1 MFGIVT
7 NDAFSGDITKSPFNY
22 LKHDVLNVQLSID
35 GKPLPTRPLEMTNYA
50 RAYDNLF
57 RNTGQYGK
65 LTGCGI
71 TRKQFENGSL
81 LYVFNCRKDQSSRQD
96 IFPYRRTGTVSLRVT
111 FENTTS
117 EGLVVVVMSEFDQIY
132 NIDKLRNI
140 TSDHGT
146 H

>member
-35 GKPLPTRPLEMTNYA
+35 GKPLPTRALEMANYA
-50 RAYDNLF
+50 GAYDNLF

-71 TRKQFENGSL
+71 TRKQFENCTYL
-81 LYVFNCRKDQSSRQD
+81 IVVK
-96 IFPYRRTGTVSLRVT
+96 TRV
-111 FENTTS
+111 
-117 EGLVVVVMSEFDQIY
+117 LDRIY
-132 NIDKLRNI
+132 FRIVEREL
-140 TSDHGT
+140 
-146 H
+146 